1 MKEKI
6 NKLAK
11 KLDLDNIVNENARG
25 EDDSDDFKMSSK
37 GFVKA
42 ENKESKT
49 LNVPKKR
56 IPTEKQLEN
65 LKNAREKAHEV
76 VRAKGTIT
84 RAKKEEEIRKRDELL
99 EKAKQLKSK
108 QPTPSSPPVIPVPK
122 DEGEIEYIKKIKAK
136 VSKPPPK
143 KVVYVSESESS
154 EESEE
159 EEEVVVVKK
168 KPKAVPV
175 PKTVSLR
182 PPSPPPMSE
191 KQYRINS
198 FLSQYYNI

>member
-11 KLDLDNIVNENARG
+11 KLDLDTIIDEEQNAL
-25 EDDSDDFKMSSK
+25 DDNSDFKMSSK

-42 ENKESKT
+42 EKEQSKT

-56 IPTEKQLEN
+56 VPTEKQLEN

-108 QPTPSSPPVIPVPK
+108 QPTQSPQEEVVVA
-122 DEGEIEYIKKIKAK
+122 KKVKAK
-136 VSKPPPK
+136 APPK
-143 KVVYVSESESS
+143 KIVYVSESEDSS
-154 EESEE
+154 S

-168 KPKAVPV
+168 KPKAV
-175 PKTVSLR
+175 KEQRL
-182 PPSPPPMSE
+182 PSPPPISE
-191 KQYRINS
+191 KQQRISS
-198 FLSQYYNI
+198 FLSQYYNL